1 MGDKITNGI
10 EQWLSIGSKTV
21 TVLFLPSLWVF
32 HLYLDSHLDKR
43 FEELTKDFKDE
54 FVQQDD
60 SHVFAK
66 NDALTTFK
74 TKTNSELQNLHG
86 KVDINDAKVDAFQ
99 ANTDLRL
106 ETIKE
111 DISEIKDILIR
122 VYPQ

>member
-1 MGDKITNGI
+1 MGEKITNGI

-43 FEELTKDFKDE
+43 FEELTEDFKDE
-54 FVQQDD
+54 FVQQNDA
-60 SHVFAK
+60 HIFAK

-111 DISEIKDILIR
+111 DISEIKNILVR